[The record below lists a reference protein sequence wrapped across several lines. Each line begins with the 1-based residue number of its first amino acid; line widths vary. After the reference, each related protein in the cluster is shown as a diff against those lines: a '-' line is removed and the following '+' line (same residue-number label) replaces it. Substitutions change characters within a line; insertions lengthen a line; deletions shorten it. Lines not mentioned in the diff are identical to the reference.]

1 MKRCCDG
8 STRIEEDRTTPRFA
22 VRCARCGGLLAL
34 SEGPREE
41 VYADL

>member
-1 MKRCCDG
+1 MKRCPHAV
-8 STRIEEDRTTPRFA
+8 TRIEEGRTSPRFA
-22 VRCARCGGLLAL
+22 VRCVRCGATLAL